1 MFSYKQRFGL
11 KIKQYYVFL
20 LNLATLQITNR
31 LYWVVSGQQFY
42 RLKFVAVNFQSQQ

>member
-1 MFSYKQRFGL
+1 MFSYKRRFGL
-11 KIKQYYVFL
+11 KIKQYYVL

-42 RLKFVAVNFQSQQ
+42 QLKFVAVNFQSQQ